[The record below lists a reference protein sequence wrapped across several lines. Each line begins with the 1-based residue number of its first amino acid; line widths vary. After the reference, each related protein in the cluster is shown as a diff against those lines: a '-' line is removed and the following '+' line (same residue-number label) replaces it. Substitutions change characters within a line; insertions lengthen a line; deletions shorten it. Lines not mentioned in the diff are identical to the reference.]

1 MNAKCRQL
9 FEDAVKAVILG
20 SCGSP
25 SLAIAAPENS
35 DPILFHT
42 DHIASPKA
50 IETAITTPG
59 ITVRA
64 AINPYSTS
72 TGLSTRAD
80 APLPRFVFI
89 SRPPPPSPPRPH
101 PPHPFIF
108 RHT

>member
-20 SCGSP
+20 SCGVP

-42 DHIASPKA
+42 DHIASPKG
-50 IETAITTPG
+50 IETAITTAG

-72 TGLSTRAD
+72 TGLSTPAD
-80 APLPRFVFI
+80 ARLTPVL
-89 SRPPPPSPPRPH
+89 STSCASPAASARC
-101 PPHPFIF
+101 
-108 RHT
+108 